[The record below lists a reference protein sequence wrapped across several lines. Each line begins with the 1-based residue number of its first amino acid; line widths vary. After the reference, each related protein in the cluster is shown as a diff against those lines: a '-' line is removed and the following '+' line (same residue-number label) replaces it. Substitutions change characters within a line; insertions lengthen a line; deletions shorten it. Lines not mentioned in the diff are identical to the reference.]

1 MNVLSPMKKY
11 NRITVQPD
19 VVALQFLVSDIQVR
33 QKNNPYKICI
43 SAVEFELNTQSD
55 EFEPN
60 TANFIKTTD
69 TVQKIQQLKL

>member
-1 MNVLSPMKKY
+1 MKKY

-33 QKNNPYKICI
+33 QKTTPRK
-43 SAVEFELNTQSD
+43 SVFQLWVEFELNTQSD

>member
-1 MNVLSPMKKY
+1 MKKY